1 MSAGVRVSIRVGIR
15 ERKKE
20 KKNEKNKKE
29 GQTKTSHS
37 ATVMAA
43 VAKKMDW
50 SEDPDLDLP
59 ETSRT
64 KDPNTGIITEISY
77 KFEDGK
83 KFRTTRKIKIVKA
96 LEKVSHAEA
105 QRKGWKKFGAEKGHG
120 AGPQSDT
127 TSIGE
132 NIKLSLTQGYSTYA
146 AKQAEIA
153 AETEEKQMKNSLSG
167 ASVKCRICKGDHY
180 TARCPYK
187 ETLKP
192 LDGGDADPA
201 SRVMDEVDNGPGS
214 TTTNGKYVPVHM
226 RKGAGPGETMNGVR
240 GGPGS
245 RDEFPT
251 LRVTNLSEDAEE
263 EDLKALFGRHGRV
276 ARVFLARD
284 KETRRVKGFAFISFY
299 DRREAEI
306 AEKRMNGF
314 GYDSLILRVEFS
326 KPRDE

>member
-1 MSAGVRVSIRVGIR
+1 
-15 ERKKE
+15 
-20 KKNEKNKKE
+20 
-29 GQTKTSHS
+29 
-37 ATVMAA
+37 MAA
-43 VAKKMDW
+43 VANKIDW
-50 SEDPDLDLP
+50 SEENEVAYDLP
-59 ETSRT
+59 EVTRT
-64 KDPNTGIITEISY
+64 TDSATGVITEVSY
-77 KFEDGK
+77 KFAEGK

-96 LEKVSHAEA
+96 VEKVSHAEA
-105 QRKGWKKFGAEKGHG
+105 QRKQWKKFGAEKGHS
-120 AGPQSDT
+120 AGPQTDT
-127 TSIGE
+127 TSVGE
-132 NIKLSLTQGYSTYA
+132 NIKLNLTQGYSTYA

-153 AETEEKQMKNSLSG
+153 AETEEKAMKSSLSG

-187 ETLKP
+187 ESLKP
-192 LDGGDADPA
+192 LDGGEADPA
-201 SRVMDEVDNGPGS
+201 ARVMDEVDNGPGAN
-214 TTTNGKYVPVHM
+214 TNGKYVPVHM

-240 GGPGS
+240 PG

-276 ARVFLARD
+276 ARVYLARD
-284 KETRRVKGFAFISFY
+284 KDTRRVKGFAFISFY

-306 AEKRMNGF
+306 AQKRMDGF

>member
-1 MSAGVRVSIRVGIR
+1 
-15 ERKKE
+15 
-20 KKNEKNKKE
+20 
-29 GQTKTSHS
+29 
-37 ATVMAA
+37 MAA
-43 VAKKMDW
+43 TAKKIDW
-50 SEDPDLDLP
+50 SEETETAYDVP
-59 ETSRT
+59 EITRT
-64 KDPNTGIITEISY
+64 TDPNTGVITEISY
-77 KFEDGK
+77 KFAEGK

-96 LEKVSHAEA
+96 VEKVSHAEA
-105 QRKGWKKFGAEKGHG
+105 QRKQWKKFGAEKGHA

-127 TSIGE
+127 TSVGE
-132 NIKLSLTQGYSTYA
+132 NIKLNLTQGYSTYA

-153 AETEEKQMKNSLSG
+153 AESEEKAMKTSLSG

-187 ETLKP
+187 ESLKP
-192 LDGGDADPA
+192 LDGGEADPA
-201 SRVMDEVDNGPGS
+201 AKVMDEVDNGAS
-214 TTTNGKYVPVHM
+214 ASTNGKYVPMHM
-226 RKGAGPGETMNGVR
+226 RKNAGPGETMNGIR
-240 GGPGS
+240 GG

-263 EDLKALFGRHGRV
+263 EDLKVLFGMHGRV

-306 AEKRMNGF
+306 AQKRMDGF

-326 KPRDE
+326 KPRED